1 MTETE
6 EFRSVLLNPQEVL
19 KLWPQIEPDIEKA
32 LAHSI
37 LELTAFH
44 ICKQA
49 ISGHIHIWLTIDADN
64 KIVCT
69 TTTRFLNYPNDK
81 KALQIITCT
90 AKDRKWIEFFEQH
103 KSVEDFARQS
113 GCSCIQV
120 WGRKGWQRQLKK
132 LTSSVGSQYETLYYV
147 YNMEI

>member
-1 MTETE
+1 MTEPS

-19 KLWPQIEPDIEKA
+19 KFWPQFEEDIEKA
-32 LAHSI
+32 LAHSVM
-37 LELTAFH
+37 ELTAFD

-49 ISGHIHIWLTIDADN
+49 LSGIIHIWLTLDNNN

-69 TTTRFLNYPNDK
+69 TTTRFLNYPSH

-90 AKDRKWIEFFEQH
+90 GKDRKWDEFYEQH
-103 KSVEDFARQS
+103 KAIEDFAKQS
-113 GCSCIQV
+113 NCSGIQV

-132 LTSSVGSQYETLYYV
+132 LTNDVGKQYETQYYV